1 MANTN
6 VFTGGD
12 GTLTLAPLDTPPG
25 QDAEAIVARYE
36 IQQAVGR
43 VTGVRVAVET
53 DLKEFFEIGFRHV
66 TSLHEG
72 DIHIRGEIDRA
83 YINGALLGLLLGR
96 KGFLEAAQSQRTFQ
110 PQFNMTLDLDDPATV
125 ETARLS
131 INGIKFKNWSFSL
144 PEDDIV
150 MEQVSF
156 IAKSIDILDIE
167 GDVTTGPIFID
178 TE

>member
-25 QDAEAIVARYE
+25 QDAESIIARYE
-36 IQQAVGR
+36 IEQAVGR

-96 KGFLEAAQSQRTFQ
+96 KGFLETAQSQRTFQ
-110 PQFNMTLDLDDPATV
+110 PEFNLTMDLDDPATV
-125 ETARLS
+125 ERARLS
-131 INGIKFKNWSFSL
+131 INGIKFKNWTFSM
-144 PEDDIV
+144 PEDEIV

-167 GDVTTGPIFID
+167 GDVTAGPVFID
-178 TE
+178 NE